1 MKKYQNKTPPQTEKS
16 IQDTNGGNFSVQ
28 TKDFTKRT
36 TSGAT
41 DVNQTQGLSESEKL
55 ENLEKECDGMKNTCI
70 IMKRVLALFGVLIC
84 MLSFVACDKATGS
97 EDPII
102 SGTIT
107 RIDEDKIYDLT
118 EEEVKIIADII
129 ENGTWNTEGIAE
141 CANDCKLIIDERTY
155 YYHSECGTLNDKE
168 KNQNLPVTAE
178 EKESINV
185 ILDQYITLGL
195 E

>member
-1 MKKYQNKTPPQTEKS
+1 
-16 IQDTNGGNFSVQ
+16 
-28 TKDFTKRT
+28 
-36 TSGAT
+36 
-41 DVNQTQGLSESEKL
+41 
-55 ENLEKECDGMKNTCI
+55 
-70 IMKRVLALFGVLIC
+70 MKRVLALFGVLIC

-97 EDPII
+97 EEPVT

-107 RIDEDKIYDLT
+107 CIEEDKIYDLT

-129 ENGTWNTEGIAE
+129 ENGTWNTEGTAE

-155 YYHSECGTLNDKE
+155 YYHSECGTFNDKE
-168 KNQNLPVTAE
+168 NNQNLPVTAE

-185 ILDQYITLGL
+185 ILAQYITLGL